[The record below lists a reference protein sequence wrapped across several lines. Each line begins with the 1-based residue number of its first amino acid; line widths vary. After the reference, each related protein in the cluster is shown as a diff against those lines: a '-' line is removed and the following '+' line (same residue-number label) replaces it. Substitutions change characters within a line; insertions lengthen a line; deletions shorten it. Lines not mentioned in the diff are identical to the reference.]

1 VVGPYDIGSETPSLG
16 DSALSMYAN
25 GLRREGAVPK
35 GSASTN
41 SEVGGGGAETPESEC
56 GERDSSGVV
65 AWVPQPLS
73 GEDEKA
79 EGRALVP
86 LLLPS
91 PETRLKGELSECDLT
106 DSSTRGCEEAVIE
119 LGLRSSLGRLT
130 AGRRGSSPKLSGG
143 IVGPCRKLATAADAA
158 LYNHA
163 VGKPPGIDTGCLAS
177 PSGKRFWAAGPDA

>member
-1 VVGPYDIGSETPSLG
+1 MVGPDDIGGETPSLG

-25 GLRREGAVPK
+25 GSGREEAVPG
-35 GSASTN
+35 GSAPTN
-41 SEVGGGGAETPESEC
+41 GEVGGGAETPESEC
-56 GERDSSGVV
+56 GERDNSGVV
-65 AWVPQPLS
+65 AWVPQPLA

-86 LLLPS
+86 LLLPN

-106 DSSTRGCEEAVIE
+106 DSSTRGCEEAVIV
-119 LGLRSSLGRLT
+119 LGLRSSLGRPT
-130 AGRRGSSPKLSGG
+130 AGRRGSSPKLSGS
-143 IVGPCRKLATAADAA
+143 IAGPCRKLATAADVA

-177 PSGKRFWAAGPDA
+177 PSGKRFWAAGPDR